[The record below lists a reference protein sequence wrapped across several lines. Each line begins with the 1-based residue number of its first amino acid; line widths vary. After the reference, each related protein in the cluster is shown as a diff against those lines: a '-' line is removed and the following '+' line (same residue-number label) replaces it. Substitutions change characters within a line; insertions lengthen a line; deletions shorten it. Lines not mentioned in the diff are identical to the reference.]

1 MPRASV
7 HSRRAFSFL
16 ETMVVVVIIGII
28 AATATPAFS
37 LLRNARR
44 VDSAQ
49 EVERTLLLAR
59 SLALATGRPTAV
71 EFSAN
76 NMRILTINSLGTSPT
91 PVLAPDG
98 STRGSTRPDQG
109 RRDPWITSLTDG
121 AGNTTTTTTAWFGID
136 GTPELRD
143 TSGTRIGPW
152 TTDMSIRIDNT
163 FTITVRR
170 ITGSV
175 QRQ

>member
-59 SLALATGRPTAV
+59 SLALP
-71 EFSAN
+71 
-76 NMRILTINSLGTSPT
+76 
-91 PVLAPDG
+91 LAC
-98 STRGSTRPDQG
+98 
-109 RRDPWITSLTDG
+109 
-121 AGNTTTTTTAWFGID
+121 
-136 GTPELRD
+136 
-143 TSGTRIGPW
+143 
-152 TTDMSIRIDNT
+152 
-163 FTITVRR
+163 
-170 ITGSV
+170 
-175 QRQ
+175 